1 LQIEHVKPTGIIM
14 AKILIIEDEV
24 EMANG
29 LKDNF
34 EFEGHEVA
42 VSFDGESGIKSVYS
56 FSPDLIILDIM
67 LPAKSGFDVCRE
79 LRSNEITTPII
90 CLSARGQEIDKIL
103 GLELGADDYITK
115 PFSIR
120 ELLARVNAV
129 LRRYETKP
137 KKSKKEYKIGK
148 LLVNF
153 AKLTAANAKGI
164 VDLTFKEFEVL
175 EYFVKNEGRI
185 ISRTELLDH
194 VWGYENF
201 PTTRTVDNHIA
212 KLRKKIENDPMHPK
226 HIFTVYGVGYK
237 FIE

>member
-1 LQIEHVKPTGIIM
+1 M
-14 AKILIIEDEV
+14 AKILIIEDEI

-34 EFEGHEVA
+34 EFEGHEVSIA
-42 VSFDGESGIKSVYS
+42 FDGTTGLKSIYS
-56 FSPDLIILDIM
+56 LSPDLIILDIM
-67 LPAKSGFDVCRE
+67 LPAKSGYEVCRE

-90 CLSARGQEIDKIL
+90 FLSARGQEIDKVL

-129 LRRYETKP
+129 LRRYETQSKP
-137 KKSKKEYKIGK
+137 NKTNYKIGK
-148 LLVNF
+148 LLINF
-153 AKLTAANAKGI
+153 EKLSAVGENGK

-185 ISRTELLDH
+185 ISRSELLDE
-194 VWGYENF
+194 VWGYDTF
-201 PTTRTVDNHIA
+201 PTTRTVDNHLA
-212 KLRKKIENDPMHPK
+212 KLRKKIELDPMKPK
-226 HIFTVYGVGYK
+226 HFFTVYGVGYK

>member
-1 LQIEHVKPTGIIM
+1 M

-24 EMANG
+24 EMANS

-34 EFEGHEVA
+34 EFEGHEIEVA
-42 VSFDGESGIKSVYS
+42 FDGEVGIKSVYS

-67 LPAKSGFDVCRE
+67 LPNKSGYDVCRE

-90 CLSARGQEIDKIL
+90 FLSARGQEIDKVL

-115 PFSIR
+115 PFGVR
-120 ELLARVNAV
+120 ELIARVNAV
-129 LRRYETKP
+129 LRRYDAKP
-137 KKSKKEYKIGK
+137 KTSKTNYKIGK

-153 AKLTAANAKGI
+153 EKLTATDENGK

-185 ISRTELLDH
+185 ISRTELLDE
-194 VWGYENF
+194 VWGYDNF

-212 KLRKKIENDPMHPK
+212 KLRKKIEN
-226 HIFTVYGVGYK
+226 
-237 FIE
+237 

>member
-1 LQIEHVKPTGIIM
+1 M

-24 EMANG
+24 EMANS

-42 VSFDGESGIKSVYS
+42 VAFDGEEGIKSVYS

-67 LPAKSGFDVCRE
+67 LPNKSGYDVCRE
-79 LRSNEITTPII
+79 LRSNEISIPII
-90 CLSARGQEIDKIL
+90 FLSARGQEIDKVL

-115 PFSIR
+115 PFSVR
-120 ELLARVNAV
+120 ELIARVNAV
-129 LRRYETKP
+129 LRRYAAKP
-137 KKSKKEYKIGK
+137 KMNKTNYKIGK
-148 LLVNF
+148 LLINF
-153 AKLTAANAKGI
+153 EKLTAVDENGK

-185 ISRTELLDH
+185 ISRSELLDH
-194 VWGYENF
+194 VWGYDNF

-212 KLRKKIENDPMHPK
+212 KLRKKIENDPMEPK
-226 HIFTVYGVGYK
+226 HIFTVYGIGYK
-237 FIE
+237 FVE

>member
-1 LQIEHVKPTGIIM
+1 M
-14 AKILIIEDEV
+14 AKILIVEDEL

-34 EFEGHEVA
+34 DFEGHEVTVA
-42 VSFDGESGIKSVYS
+42 CDGEEGIKLVYS

-67 LPAKSGFDVCRE
+67 LPNKSGYDVCRE

-90 CLSARGQEIDKIL
+90 FLSARGQEIDKVL

-129 LRRYETKP
+129 LRRYASKP
-137 KKSKKEYKIGK
+137 KANKTNYKIGK
-148 LLVNF
+148 LLINF
-153 AKLTAANAKGI
+153 EKLTATDENGK

-175 EYFVKNEGRI
+175 EYFVNNEGKI
-185 ISRTELLDH
+185 ISRSDLLDK
-194 VWGYENF
+194 VWGYDNF

-212 KLRKKIENDPMHPK
+212 KLRKKIENNPMEPK